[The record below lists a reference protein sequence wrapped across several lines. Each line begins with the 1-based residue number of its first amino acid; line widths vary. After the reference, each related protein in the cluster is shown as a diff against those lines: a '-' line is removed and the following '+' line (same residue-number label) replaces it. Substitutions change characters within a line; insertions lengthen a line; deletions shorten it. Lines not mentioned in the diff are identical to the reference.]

1 MSPHFFNG
9 CKQRIT
15 NLNVLLFCS
24 TWQPDSKFSLP
35 IPMMTLL
42 SSGKFAAGKQNL
54 IKDIFI
60 LPQPGTSMTEVP
72 KVIVV
77 VIALLT
83 YVVVS
88 EVGRCNNKLRVVALF
103 SSGIVERAKRERA
116 WNHPTREKA
125 FLAWGD
131 FHARSRCARSTIPE
145 EKWGTTRSLVQ
156 QWRGSSS
163 NGDYGKGN
171 GSGKATIKMNSF
183 QRA

>member
-1 MSPHFFNG
+1 
-9 CKQRIT
+9 
-15 NLNVLLFCS
+15 
-24 TWQPDSKFSLP
+24 
-35 IPMMTLL
+35 MMTLL

-54 IKDIFI
+54 IKEIFI

-116 WNHPTREKA
+116 
-125 FLAWGD
+125 
-131 FHARSRCARSTIPE
+131 
-145 EKWGTTRSLVQ
+145 
-156 QWRGSSS
+156 
-163 NGDYGKGN
+163 
-171 GSGKATIKMNSF
+171 
-183 QRA
+183 

>member
-1 MSPHFFNG
+1 
-9 CKQRIT
+9 
-15 NLNVLLFCS
+15 
-24 TWQPDSKFSLP
+24 
-35 IPMMTLL
+35 MMTLL

-88 EVGRCNNKLRVVALF
+88 EVGMCNNKLRVVALF

-116 WNHPTREKA
+116 
-125 FLAWGD
+125 
-131 FHARSRCARSTIPE
+131 
-145 EKWGTTRSLVQ
+145 
-156 QWRGSSS
+156 
-163 NGDYGKGN
+163 
-171 GSGKATIKMNSF
+171 
-183 QRA
+183 